1 MKKHFNAFM
10 IMALAVI
17 LAFGNLPVFATD
29 DGFGAASIKERL
41 ETGDTFEMSE
51 MLKYAIEDEYNA
63 RAEYNLILENFDV
76 ERPFTNIMRAEER
89 HIEWLLPLFE
99 TYDIEVPQDVSADYV
114 VLPSSLS
121 ETFSVGVDAEIL
133 NIEMYEAFLKQ
144 ELPDD
149 VRLIFERL
157 KSASENH
164 LKAFERNLTTSGA
177 GQGGN
182 LGKIVVA
189 HAGVNNK

>member
-29 DGFGAASIKERL
+29 DGFGATSIKQRL

-76 ERPFTNIMRAEER
+76 ERPFTNIMSAEER

-144 ELPDD
+144 ELPED

-164 LKAFERNLTTSGA
+164 LKAFERNLTTSGT

-182 LGKIVVA
+182 LGKNR
-189 HAGVNNK
+189 GGSRWGK